1 LSATVSGSTFGDM
14 TKKREIPIQPA
25 GSASVVED
33 VDVKVFRDAMG
44 AHAYV
49 LPRSLRNL
57 TPEQE
62 RMAAG
67 VQLVG
72 RQRLEADEQLEHL
85 VASGRAAGLS
95 WSALGWCLGVTG
107 EAVRKAYGQ

>member
-1 LSATVSGSTFGDM
+1 M
-14 TKKREIPIQPA
+14 
-25 GSASVVED
+25 VEE

-49 LPRSLRNL
+49 IPRSLRNL

-62 RMAAG
+62 RLAAG

-72 RQRLEADEQLEHL
+72 RQRLEADEQLEYL
-85 VASGRAAGLS
+85 VSAGRASGLS

-107 EAVRKAYGQ
+107 EAVRKGYGD

>member
-1 LSATVSGSTFGDM
+1 M
-14 TKKREIPIQPA
+14 TKKREIPIHPA
-25 GSASVVED
+25 GSAAGVVED
-33 VDVKVFRDAMG
+33 VDVKVFRDAAG

-62 RMAAG
+62 RVAAG

-72 RQRLEADEQLEHL
+72 RQRLDADEQLEYL
-85 VASGRAAGLS
+85 VAAGRAAGLS
-95 WSALGWCLGVTG
+95 WPALGWCLGVTG
-107 EAVRKAYGQ
+107 DAVRKAYGE